1 MEREEGGGEFKKA
14 QGEKILSHLPCQA
27 AAF

>member
-1 MEREEGGGEFKKA
+1 MEREEEGGEFKKA
-14 QGEKILSHLPCQA
+14 RREKILSHLPCEA